1 MGRIFIKFLGTTT
14 TKETGDDENN
24 NCNANEA
31 GDREH
36 TCNGSCVREKSGNA
50 LTFRF
55 GNGWIDIAAL
65 TTYPEFVVLDA
76 GDVVDVSVCK
86 LKVNV
91 DVLSGIFVVGKICVG
106 AGVVT
111 VSDKEELLLLL
122 LLDLLLGDVLVIV
135 TIEIEE
141 EEGEGE
147 EEEDGVGEV
156 EGGVDVDVLVGV
168 VLDWAG
174 VDADFDLIT
183 QCYNDR

>member
-1 MGRIFIKFLGTTT
+1 M
-14 TKETGDDENN
+14 
-24 NCNANEA
+24 
-31 GDREH
+31 
-36 TCNGSCVREKSGNA
+36 
-50 LTFRF
+50 TFRF

-76 GDVVDVSVCK
+76 GDVVGVSVCK

-111 VSDKEELLLLL
+111 VSDEEELLLLL
-122 LLDLLLGDVLVIV
+122 LLVLLLDGVLVIV
-135 TIEIEE
+135 TIGM
-141 EEGEGE
+141 EEGEEEE